1 MLIRSLKSFVG
12 LSSVMLFLIY
22 SGCSS
27 NDEPQPVDCTT
38 TDLAIALGIKTNPVG
53 CGTNDG
59 SISVTASGG
68 LAPYQFK
75 LNGGALGSANTFS
88 ALGSGIFSIVVKDKN
103 GCEREL
109 SGVTLTAPSAPA
121 AGTPLLVSQ
130 TNCSSPNGSITV
142 SASGGATP
150 YEYKLGDGS
159 FGSLATFSNLKAG
172 NYTVTIKDASNCT
185 ITINGTVASA
195 TTVSYATDI
204 FPILQT
210 SCIKSGC
217 HNGDN
222 GADKNWSVF
231 SNVQSS
237 AQNIKTRT
245 GNKSMPADIA
255 PTGLP
260 QAQIDLIACW
270 VDSGALNN

>member
-1 MLIRSLKSFVG
+1 MVIRSLKSIVALG
-12 LSSVMLFLIY
+12 CVVLFLMY
-22 SGCSS
+22 EGCSS

-38 TDLAIALGIKTNPVG
+38 SDLAIALGAKSDPAG

-75 LNGGALGSANTFS
+75 LNGGALAGASAFS
-88 ALGSGIFSIVVKDKN
+88 NLSSGIFTITVKDKN

-109 SGVTLTAPSAPA
+109 SGVTLTAPSAPV
-121 AGTPLLVSQ
+121 AGAPVLVSQ
-130 TNCSSPNGSITV
+130 TNCSAPNGPITV
-142 SASGGATP
+142 NVSGGETP
-150 YEYKLGDGS
+150 YQYKLGDGS
-159 FGSLATFSNLKAG
+159 FGSSATFSNLKAG
-172 NYTVTIKDASNCT
+172 NYTVTIKDAGNCT
-185 ITINGTVASA
+185 ITVNSTVASA

-204 FPILQT
+204 APILQAN
-210 SCIKSGC
+210 CIKSGC

-231 SNVQSS
+231 ANVQSN

-245 GNKSMPADIA
+245 GNKSMPQDIA